1 MVLHS
6 LGQIG
11 SQLLFLLLGVVLE
24 LMGLLILLGK
34 QYYLV
39 AGIPLAQEY
48 YSEIEIR
55 KGKLV
60 GRVMIG
66 LGILLLILGFANF

>member
-24 LMGLLILLGK
+24 LIALLILLGK

-39 AGIPLAQEY
+39 AGIPLAQ
-48 YSEIEIR
+48 
-55 KGKLV
+55 K
-60 GRVMIG
+60 
-66 LGILLLILGFANF
+66 